1 MVNNQYYM
9 IPPLVQ
15 PSFSTKH
22 HTLSQQVVEKVVDNV
37 VSQDL
42 FISEKG

>member
-9 IPPLVQ
+9 VSPLVQ
-15 PSFSTKH
+15 PSFSTNH
-22 HTLSQQVVEKVVDNV
+22 HTLSQQVVEKVAENI